1 MGKTVELNE
10 KSKICPNVAG
20 TLHMPTEGLASELT
34 LNFAPVEDKPIMMIK
49 FGLDP
54 KTELVTIYGGPDG
67 EKVVVWHRDGTVTIP
82 DPSRIDEAAH
92 TFVEAVRRIIEQN
105 DLRNAYVVREVG
117 VDLYLSYSVGEEQWV
132 DRIELATHFVRR
144 EDAFGFAAG
153 WNNREIVPASQARI

>member
-1 MGKTVELNE
+1 MELNE
-10 KSKICPNVAG
+10 KSHSCPKATG
-20 TLHMPTEGLASELT
+20 TLHLPAEELASELY
-34 LNFAPVEDKPIMMIK
+34 LNFKAAEDKPIMMVK
-49 FGLDP
+49 FGMDP
-54 KTELVTIYGGPDG
+54 KTALVTIFGGPDG
-67 EKVVVWHRDGTVTIP
+67 EKIVTWHRDGTVTIP

-105 DLRNAYVVREVG
+105 DLRNAYVVRETG

-153 WNNREIVPASQARI
+153 WNNREIVPAHQAMP

>member
-1 MGKTVELNE
+1 MEQNE
-10 KSKICPNVAG
+10 KSNICPKATG
-20 TLHMPTEGLASELT
+20 TLHLPAEELASELT
-34 LNFAPVEDKPIMMIK
+34 LNFRATEDKPIMMVK

-82 DPSRIDEAAH
+82 DPSRVDEAAH
-92 TFVEAVRRIIEQN
+92 TFVEAVRRIIVQN
-105 DLRNAYVVREVG
+105 DLRNAYVVREKG

-132 DRIELATHFVRR
+132 SRIELATHFVRR

-153 WNNREIVPASQARI
+153 WNNREIVPASQARL